1 MALALTLTLM
11 VRNLDLELILKV
23 LDPLSAV
30 ELARLACVHAKFNAA
45 RGIILSQHPPRR
57 ALSPFIPLSC
67 VAPPTRATLDW
78 LGAGKHNA
86 AQRAAVLGDL
96 AVLVRSPASTAN
108 MALACLAL
116 TTDQLDSFALI
127 VSDML
132 ERHQSKPKKL
142 LRLAR
147 VAVFYGA
154 NRCLEWLVT
163 DRWTPLQLDHFAAL
177 VREAMHP
184 PIKLR
189 RHRTWVA
196 PTLPSPCLRKNPRFE
211 RKANAGAVKILSTR
225 WNLHNLIVR
234 KPAPTAQDVMD
245 YDSMSLLE
253 SAVRTRCIETM
264 LAVFATIT
272 NVTWDQRR
280 LQFAIDGCFWS
291 DGGGPVGAAFLRA
304 HVAPLCK
311 A

>member
-1 MALALTLTLM
+1 VRARQVQRSTGYHPQPAPAAPCTL
-11 VRNLDLELILKV
+11 
-23 LDPLSAV
+23 
-30 ELARLACVHAKFNAA
+30 
-45 RGIILSQHPPRR
+45 
-57 ALSPFIPLSC
+57 IPLSR

-78 LGAGKHNA
+78 LGAGNH

-108 MALACLAL
+108 MSLACLAL
-116 TTDQLDSFALI
+116 TTDQLDCFELI

-163 DRWTPLQLDHFAAL
+163 DRWTPLRLDHFTAL

-189 RHRTWVA
+189 RHHTWVA
-196 PTLPSPCLRKNPRFE
+196 PTLPSPCLRTNPSFE
-211 RKANAGAVKILSTR
+211 RTANTGAVKILSTR

-234 KPAPTAQDVMD
+234 QRAPTAQDAMD
-245 YDSMSLLE
+245 DESMSLLA

-272 NVTWDQRR
+272 NVTWDQRC
-280 LQFAIDGCFWS
+280 LQSAINDCFMS
-291 DGGGPVGAAFLRA
+291 HGGGPVGAAFLRA